1 MRVDCTR
8 TGASGRRFGRS
19 PAAFRV
25 GNVRCVTRS
34 QKALLFALGVESFGS
49 GLFLP
54 LALVYVTK
62 VVGLPLGV
70 AGTLITVGTTASLLV
85 PPPAGRLI
93 DRIGPCTVV
102 IAAQF
107 TQAVGV
113 FIYLVADGVVTV
125 LVAAVLLAVGQQL
138 FYCALFILIAD
149 VAGDG
154 PKERPFTVTAM
165 VRTAAFGVGGLA
177 TGGLL
182 ALAGVHGY
190 RIAVAI
196 DGVSFLCTAVLLVR
210 RVNAPRARAP
220 APTIRVQVWRDR
232 PYLAFI
238 GIAGLFGL
246 SVDFFLIGMPVYVFD
261 QLHGPGWL
269 PGVLLAVLTAVI
281 SVGGT
286 IALRAT
292 RGLSRVQAMALAS
305 VLYVVWCALSLGAL
319 LVSPGWLAP
328 YLLATTLVLA
338 VATLTFGPRAN
349 VLAEA
354 VAPPYARGR
363 YLAAFQY
370 AFTCA
375 QVLAPA
381 VAGLFE
387 VAVWAPW
394 VLVAT
399 SACLAGF
406 GLRWLAPHLPPG
418 ALGVIE
424 S

>member
-1 MRVDCTR
+1 LHPHGCL
-8 TGASGRRFGRS
+8 SS
-19 PAAFRV
+19 PFWPIHTAP
-25 GNVRCVTRS
+25 GISNVRCVTRS
-34 QKALLFALGVESFGS
+34 QKALLLALGVESFGS

-54 LALVYVTK
+54 LALVFVTK
-62 VVGLPLGV
+62 VIGLPLPV
-70 AGTLITVGTTASLLV
+70 AGTLITIGTMASLAV
-85 PPPAGRLI
+85 PPLAGRLI
-93 DRIGPCTVV
+93 ERFGPCTVV
-102 IAAQF
+102 IAAQL

-113 FIYLVADGVVTV
+113 FVYLVADGVSSV
-125 LVAAVLLAVGQQL
+125 LTAALLLAVGQQL
-138 FYCALFILIAD
+138 FYCALYILIAD

-154 PKERPFTVTAM
+154 PKERPYTVTAM
-165 VRTAAFGVGGLA
+165 VRTAAFGLGGL
-177 TGGLL
+177 G
-182 ALAGVHGY
+182 AGVLLGYAGSQGY

-196 DGVSFLCTAVLLVR
+196 DGVSFLCTALLLVR
-210 RVNAPRARAP
+210 WVRAP
-220 APTIRVQVWRDR
+220 HARVPAPEIRIRVWRDR

-238 GIAGLFGL
+238 AVSGLFGL
-246 SVDFFLIGMPVYVFD
+246 SLDFFLVGMPVYVFD

-269 PGVLLAVLTAVI
+269 PGVLLALLTAVV

-286 IALRAT
+286 VALWAT
-292 RGLSRVQAMALAS
+292 RKLTRVEAMKLGS
-305 VLYVVWCALSLGAL
+305 TLYVVWCLLSLGAL
-319 LVSPGWLAP
+319 WLSTEWLAP

-338 VATLTFGPRAN
+338 VATLVFGPRAN

-381 VAGLFE
+381 VAGLFAL
-387 VAVWAPW
+387 AVWIPW

-399 SACLAGF
+399 SACLAGV
-406 GLRWLAPHLPPG
+406 GLHWVAPRLPPQ
-418 ALGVIE
+418 ALGAIQ